1 MNITK
6 KLPVTVLSGF
16 LGAGKTTLLNHV
28 LHNKEGLK
36 VAVIV
41 NDMSEVNVDA
51 ELVKSENT
59 LSRTEEKLVEMSNG
73 CICCTLREDLMIEVE
88 RLAKEDRFDYL
99 LIEST
104 GISEPVPVAQTFSF
118 VDEENGIDLSKFSY
132 VDTMVTVVDAFNFF
146 KDFGS
151 PETLMDRKLT
161 DIEGDYRTIVNLL
174 TDQIEFANVIIL
186 NKKDLVS
193 EEHIGVLKAAIH
205 KLNPSAKIIESSF
218 SKVDPKK
225 ILNTGLFNFEEAE
238 QSAGWIE
245 ELNKDEHTPET
256 EEYGISSFVYRS
268 QKPFD
273 PARFWYY
280 VQHHFPSTIIRSKGL
295 FWLASRPE
303 QALIWGQAGGSLR
316 ADSAGVWWSSMPF
329 EKRIRYMAFVE
340 NQKQIEAG
348 WNETFGDRKN
358 EIVFIGQDMDETA
371 IKSALEACLATE
383 DELATQKW
391 KHGNRATRMNGQC
404 SGLMFINLKKSLVSI
419 RRYLLKHPGESY
431 NYYHL
436 AGCLRFQR
444 IIVKLDLQLLQLSS
458 FRTDGPIQLALQF
471 L

>member
-1 MNITK
+1 MNSIN

-51 ELVKSENT
+51 DLVKSENT

-73 CICCTLREDLMIEVE
+73 CICCTLREDLMVEVE
-88 RLAKEDRFDYL
+88 RLAKENRFDYL

-151 PETLMDRKLT
+151 PETLMDRDLT
-161 DIEGDYRTIVNLL
+161 DMEGDYRTIVNLL
-174 TDQIEFANVIIL
+174 TDQIEFANVIVL
-186 NKKDLVS
+186 NKADLAS
-193 EEHIGVLKAAIH
+193 KETLGILKAAIK
-205 KLNPSAKIIESSF
+205 KLNPSAKIIESTF
-218 SKVDPKK
+218 SKVQPKE

-245 ELNKDEHTPET
+245 ELNKEEHTPET
-256 EEYGISSFVYRS
+256 EEYGIGSFIYRS
-268 QKPFD
+268 RRPFD
-273 PARFWYY
+273 PARFWNY
-280 VQHHFPSTIIRSKGL
+280 VQLKFPGNIIRSKGM
-295 FWLASRPE
+295 FWLASRPG

-316 ADSAGVWWSSMPF
+316 AESAGVWWSSMPF
-329 EKRIRYMAFVE
+329 DQRIQYTSFID
-340 NQKQIEAG
+340 NQVLIESDWDPKFA
-348 WNETFGDRKN
+348 DRKN
-358 EIVFIGQDMDETA
+358 EIVFIGQDMNEELIRAQLDE
-371 IKSALEACLATE
+371 CLSTD
-383 DELATQKW
+383 DELGTDWRTGYEDKW
-391 KHGNRATRMNGQC
+391 SIPRAYPVQ
-404 SGLMFINLKKSLVSI
+404 
-419 RRYLLKHPGESY
+419 
-431 NYYHL
+431 
-436 AGCLRFQR
+436 
-444 IIVKLDLQLLQLSS
+444 
-458 FRTDGPIQLALQF
+458 
-471 L
+471 